1 MSLIKIVFAIAA
13 FVLASF
19 SVCAEEAKACPSRPQ
34 ARKNVTASSA
44 KPNVHEVTVFCGSA
58 TVTQYVGDPMVE
70 KSATDGHSEPTS
82 LEKLL
87 EAIAKILSSIA
98 WPIAAVFIA
107 HYFKKELAILLA
119 RLKRLKAGAAEAEF
133 ADQLRE
139 TEEEVEIE
147 RTPDAQAVT
156 PAAIEVPLPIQEEQ
170 SYLLGLRLKPQSN
183 GSMKLKGSLGQRFD
197 QSEGFYH

>member
-1 MSLIKIVFAIAA
+1 
-13 FVLASF
+13 
-19 SVCAEEAKACPSRPQ
+19 
-34 ARKNVTASSA
+34 
-44 KPNVHEVTVFCGSA
+44 
-58 TVTQYVGDPMVE
+58 MVE

-156 PAAIEVPLPIQEEQ
+156 PAAIEGAAANPRGTILSAWLEVEAAIQWLHEVKGLARPAVRPIRGVLPLMREIQRAEILDFN
-170 SYLLGLRLKPQSN
+170 YVALFHDLRSLRNNAVHDPDFNPPAESVVHYVQLARELTSALKKAA
-183 GSMKLKGSLGQRFD
+183 M
-197 QSEGFYH
+197 EV